1 MKILLSPAKMMNLET
16 DAKWKA
22 TTPQFLEQ
30 SQEIMNVMK
39 EMSATDLEKLMK
51 ISKDIAD
58 MNVERNQAWN
68 VKPTAKKA
76 IPAALAF
83 KGEVYRGL
91 DASTMD
97 DDAISY
103 FTKNAF
109 LLSGLYGILR
119 PSDKVMLYRLEMGSK
134 LDVNGSKNLYG
145 FWKDTLTPFVN
156 SKLKKGEFILNL
168 ASNEYAK
175 VLDRKS
181 LKVPVYDVEFQDYK
195 NGELKKI
202 MMYFKHARGAMA
214 RYCAENNVTTL
225 DEVKAYDVEGYRFD
239 ENLSTKET
247 LIFTR

>member
-58 MNVERNQAWN
+58 MNVERNQVWN

-181 LKVPVYDVEFQDYK
+181 LKVPIYDVEFQDYK

-225 DEVKAYDVEGYRFD
+225 DEVKAYDVDGYRFD
-239 ENLSTKET
+239 ENLSTNET

>member
-16 DAKWKA
+16 SATWKA
-22 TTPQFLEQ
+22 TTPQFLDH
-30 SQEIMNVMK
+30 SQAIMDVMK

-68 VKPTAKKA
+68 VKPSTKKA

-91 DASTMD
+91 NAETLDETATD
-97 DDAISY
+97 Y
-103 FTKNAF
+103 LNKNAF

-145 FWKDTLTPFVN
+145 FWKEILTPFVN

-175 VLDRKS
+175 VLDKKA
-181 LKVPVYDVEFQDYK
+181 LKVPVIEVEFQDYK

-202 MMYFKHARGAMA
+202 MMYFKHARGTMA

-225 DEVKAYDVEGYRFD
+225 DQVKAFDVDGYRLD
-239 ENLSTKET
+239 ANLSTDET

>member
-22 TTPQFLEQ
+22 TTPQFLEK

-58 MNVERNQAWN
+58 MNVERNQVWN

-145 FWKDTLTPFVN
+145 FWKETLTPFVN

-225 DEVKAYDVEGYRFD
+225 DEVKAYDVDGYRFD
-239 ENLSTKET
+239 ENLSTNET

>member
-1 MKILLSPAKMMNLET
+1 MKILLSPAKMMSLET

-22 TTPQFLEQ
+22 TTPQFLEH
-30 SQEIMNVMK
+30 SQEIMDVMK
-39 EMSATDLEKLMK
+39 EMKATDLEKLMK
-51 ISKDIAD
+51 ISKEIAE
-58 MNVERNQAWN
+58 MNVERNIIWN
-68 VKPTAKKA
+68 TKPTPKKA
-76 IPAALAF
+76 VSAALAF

-91 DASTMD
+91 DASTLD
-97 DDAISY
+97 ETALNY
-103 FTKNAF
+103 FNKNAF

-145 FWKDTLTPFVN
+145 FWKDILTPFVN

-175 VLDRKS
+175 VLDRKA
-181 LKVPVYDVEFQDYK
+181 LKVPVIDVEFQDYK

-214 RYCAENNVTTL
+214 RYCAENNVDTL
-225 DEVKAYDVEGYRFD
+225 DEVKAYNVDGYRYD
-239 ENLSTKET
+239 ENLSTEET

>member
-30 SQEIMNVMK
+30 SQKIMNVMK

-58 MNVERNQAWN
+58 MNVERNQVWN

-97 DDAISY
+97 DASISY

>member
-30 SQEIMNVMK
+30 SQKIMNVMK

-58 MNVERNQAWN
+58 MNVERNQVWN

-145 FWKDTLTPFVN
+145 FWKETLTPFVN

>member
-30 SQEIMNVMK
+30 SQKIMNVMK

-58 MNVERNQAWN
+58 MNVERNQVWN

>member
-16 DAKWKA
+16 DAKWKS
-22 TTPQFLEQ
+22 TTPQFLDK
-30 SQEIMNVMK
+30 SQEIMDVMK
-39 EMSATDLEKLMK
+39 EMSAVDLEKLMK

-58 MNVERNQAWN
+58 MNVERNHEWN
-68 VKPTAKKA
+68 TKPTAKKA
-76 IPAALAF
+76 ISAALAF

-91 DASTMD
+91 DAPTLD
-97 DDAISY
+97 ETALNY
-103 FTKNAF
+103 FNKNAF

-145 FWKDTLTPFVN
+145 FWKETLTPFVN

-175 VLDRKS
+175 VLDRKA
-181 LKVPVYDVEFQDYK
+181 LKVPVVDVEFQDYK

-214 RYCAENNVTTL
+214 RYCAENNVETL
-225 DEVKAYDVEGYRFD
+225 DQVKAFDVDGYRYD
-239 ENLSTKET
+239 ENLSTTDT

>member
-58 MNVERNQAWN
+58 MNVERNQVWN

-225 DEVKAYDVEGYRFD
+225 DEVKAYDVDGYRFD
-239 ENLSTKET
+239 ENLSTNET

>member
-22 TTPQFLEQ
+22 TTPQFLEK

-58 MNVERNQAWN
+58 MNVERNQVWN

-225 DEVKAYDVEGYRFD
+225 DEVKAYDVDGYRFD
-239 ENLSTKET
+239 ENLSTNET